1 MSGIYDGAT
10 GSATLTYNGVPCG
23 ARGGPQ
29 TSNASSIVP
38 WIATQAGAKAD
49 EDMRFAA
56 FDGNDRLSKVLHN
69 KTENIPLS
77 SFGPND
83 NAYVWKGGVSLSAD
97 TTLNSLSIVNDA
109 TSKQL
114 GESRTLALTSGGLI
128 LGDVSSLAGTL
139 VLGTTSTAC
148 VLNKELPIRIYANA
162 TLSLPNA
169 ESATGN
175 IVKFDGAAGWF
186 GKVEVPAGV
195 NAKCRK
201 AYWRDYPETE
211 EWQSIPRGVYTGDAA
226 TALATGAT
234 YDPDRFAGSG
244 TVTILK
250 DDTTFPLII
259 KLR

>member
-83 NAYVWKGGVSLSAD
+83 NAYVWKGGVSVSSD
-97 TTLNSLSIVNDA
+97 TTLNSLSIANDNYA
-109 TSKQL
+109 KQL
-114 GESRTLALTSGGLI
+114 GEGADACAHVRRTHPRGRQ
-128 LGDVSSLAGTL
+128 LAG
-139 VLGTTSTAC
+139 
-148 VLNKELPIRIYANA
+148 RH
-162 TLSLPNA
+162 
-169 ESATGN
+169 
-175 IVKFDGAAGWF
+175 
-186 GKVEVPAGV
+186 
-195 NAKCRK
+195 
-201 AYWRDYPETE
+201 
-211 EWQSIPRGVYTGDAA
+211 
-226 TALATGAT
+226 
-234 YDPDRFAGSG
+234 AGSRHDLDG
-244 TVTILK
+244 V
-250 DDTTFPLII
+250 
-259 KLR
+259 RA